1 MSSYS
6 TQQQWTLSQ
15 VDCDMQWKV
24 DFIWQPALTSSVVGL
39 SRSSKELPKAK
50 LTPKTGHGHCLV
62 VCCWSDP
69 LYLSEPQW
77 NHYIWEVC
85 SENQWD
91 ASKTEGLQL
100 ALVNRMDPILLHD
113 NIQLHIA
120 QSTKVE
126 RIGLW
131 NFASSTRLTWPIT
144 NRLPFIQA
152 LQQLFAGKMLPQPA
166 GDRKCFPSFH
176 QILKDRFLCY
186 RNKQTYFLLAKMCW
200 L

>member
-1 MSSYS
+1 
-6 TQQQWTLSQ
+6 
-15 VDCDMQWKV
+15 MQWKV

-113 NIQLHIA
+113 NAQPHVIQPMLQKLNEFGYKILPHLPY
-120 QSTKVE
+120 SLDFSPTDYCFFKH
-126 RIGLW
+126 LD
-131 NFASSTRLTWPIT
+131 NF
-144 NRLPFIQA
+144 
-152 LQQLFAGKMLPQPA
+152 LQGKCFHNQQKAENAFQLF
-166 GDRKCFPSFH
+166 
-176 QILKDRFLCY
+176 LKSRSTIFTLE
-186 RNKQTYFLLAKMCW
+186 K
-200 L
+200 